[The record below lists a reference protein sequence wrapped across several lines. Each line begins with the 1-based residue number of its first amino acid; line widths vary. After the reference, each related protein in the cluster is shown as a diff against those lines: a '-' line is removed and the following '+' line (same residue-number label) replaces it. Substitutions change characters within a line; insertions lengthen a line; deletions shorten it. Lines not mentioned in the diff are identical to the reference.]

1 MLLTVS
7 LCDIIPLSTRV
18 HVYLP
23 RAVMQLQSNS
33 CMHTIT
39 HTHTHTYNLRTHI
52 HTHTHIHQMRYRE
65 TQKLQKQRDA
75 ESEKTE
81 KSLDESGVKK
91 LKGDSSK
98 YLMSVDFCVLLSY
111 KYNCDRITYF
121 SMLCLFSERLQ
132 LIDTTLLKCYIK
144 VCL

>member
-1 MLLTVS
+1 MSLGHDGHAVSQIFSLSLLS
-7 LCDIIPLSTRV
+7 L
-18 HVYLP
+18 
-23 RAVMQLQSNS
+23 SNS
-33 CMHTIT
+33 LSLFKHKTHIQ
-39 HTHTHTYNLRTHI
+39 HTHTHA
-52 HTHTHIHQMRYRE
+52 HTHQMRYRE

-91 LKGDSSK
+91 LKGDSSN
-98 YLMSVDFCVLLSY
+98 YLMSVDFCMLLGYQYS
-111 KYNCDRITYF
+111 CDRIASF